1 MIMMSIVVAILT
13 APINLLIDYLFV
25 DILSAPSVDD
35 AKMQRE
41 NDLKESRIGRIV
53 KKAGDTVRRA
63 SAVTADAVKVARRRF
78 GVMGAHESVQIPET
92 TKEAH
97 ELARDSSQHIIQER
111 RDMLERER
119 SSRSMNRSQSL
130 VRRHQKQRNRATQY
144 HISQGQL
151 KRAGDDN
158 NSADLE
164 ALTELFCEFV
174 VDLNDQRRLLKPSM
188 RERYDTQWG

>member
-1 MIMMSIVVAILT
+1 MMSIVVAILT

-41 NDLKESRIGRIV
+41 NDLKESRFGSIV

-78 GVMGAHESVQIPET
+78 GVMRGHESMQIPET
-92 TKEAH
+92 TKEAL

-130 VRRHQKQRNRATQY
+130 VRRHQKQKNRATQY

-151 KRAGDDN
+151 KRAGDIGVD
-158 NSADLE
+158 SLAV
-164 ALTELFCEFV
+164 TELFCEFV

-188 RERYDTQWG
+188 RERYDIQWG